1 MIPQIKKHESNSRL
15 QAVRNFKAQNGSA
28 ADCWK
33 TMEESINNAARTGG
47 WRPSERAATIADS
60 FADLQKVYG
69 KRATKGL
76 L

>member
-1 MIPQIKKHESNSRL
+1 MIPQIKKVEVNSRL
-15 QAVRNFKAQNGSA
+15 QAARNFKAQNGSA
-28 ADCWK
+28 AECWRIMK
-33 TMEESINNAARTGG
+33 LAINNAARSGG
-47 WRPSERAATIADS
+47 WRPSERAATIADA